1 VRGVLAERTAEIGS
15 MKRSMSVNN
24 RARSNAE
31 RQLQNMQKQVV
42 QLQKQV
48 DQLQKQW
55 DQDTKSYN
63 GIKEANRA
71 RIDVLEKEIEVSSP
85 LVTQIEETTTTV
97 QDWVDRDCR

>member
-1 VRGVLAERTAEIGS
+1 MLAERTAEIGS

-24 RARSNAE
+24 RARSDAE

-42 QLQKQV
+42 QLQKQ
-48 DQLQKQW
+48 L

-71 RIDVLEKEIEVSSP
+71 RIDALEKEIEVSSP
-85 LVTQIEETTTTV
+85 SVTQIGETTTTV
-97 QDWVDRDCR
+97 QDWVDRDCRLRDG